1 MAVAILR
8 FMIASSDGGCPGP
21 RFRRP
26 GLAFIAL
33 LVPLII
39 GCSAPP
45 APARAASV
53 AAVAAIADP
62 RLAPALEA
70 LGRATPSLGPAVAAS
85 IRGHIEADP
94 KGFLPLLDSVLAER
108 GADPWRFARADKVA
122 PPLPSG
128 FEPPDLVALDGKK
141 VAIAKD
147 GLKLRREV
155 LAALAAMTAAARTE
169 GLKLVVGST
178 YRSWAYQ
185 KAVFAREVA
194 AYGEAQ
200 ARRESAEAGRSQ
212 HQLGTVVDFSPI
224 DEAFASRPEFA
235 WLSARA
241 AGFGFSRSYP
251 EGMEAVTGYRSE
263 SWHWRWIGTAAT
275 KLQKDYFGD
284 VQQYLLL
291 FLSYR

>member
-1 MAVAILR
+1 MIVAFAGQR
-8 FMIASSDGGCPGP
+8 F
-21 RFRRP
+21 RP
-26 GLAFIAL
+26 GLRLRSLGLAAL
-33 LVPLII
+33 VLFAPLA
-39 GCSAPP
+39 CA
-45 APARAASV
+45 APARGAPEV
-53 AAVAAIADP
+53 AAATAAAATAAAADP
-62 RLAPALEA
+62 RLGSALEA
-70 LGRATPSLGPAVAAS
+70 LARATPGLGPEVAGAV
-85 IRGHIEADP
+85 RGRIEADP
-94 KGFLPLLDSVLAER
+94 KGFLALLDTVLAER
-108 GADPWRFARADKVA
+108 LHDPWRFARADKVA
-122 PPLPSG
+122 PPLPAD
-128 FEPPDLVALDGKK
+128 FVPADLVDLDGKK
-141 VAIAKD
+141 VPIAKT
-147 GLKLRREV
+147 GLKLRWEV
-155 LAALAAMTAAARTE
+155 LTALAAMTAAASAE

-251 EGMEAVTGYRSE
+251 GGLEAVTGYQSE

-275 KLQKDYFGD
+275 KLQKAYFGD
-284 VQQYLLL
+284 VQQYLML